1 MTSSSDGKSGDTAG
15 NTGTNEG
22 SKAMTMS
29 KPTTKKDEQTQD
41 ERDGNEGV
49 LLDEHGKLLDPPL
62 LLVSDIVRMKLL
74 EKAKTRR
81 VQEMIEQ
88 GVLPARKATREEEL
102 TLLRN
107 NRVRSLTVKGIYV
120 IEPQALEY
128 ARQHRKSVGFPK
140 GTRRPRRGTKTGA
153 GEDRTDELCQN

>member
-81 VQEMIEQ
+81 VQE
-88 GVLPARKATREEEL
+88 
-102 TLLRN
+102 
-107 NRVRSLTVKGIYV
+107 IYV

-140 GTRRPRRGTKTGA
+140 GTKRPRRGTKTGG